1 MDDLKVF
8 TRLIFSLSVIFANIK
23 KKEAKQKDQ
32 PNKPDCGGSQSS
44 GYNKMFQKLLYGA
57 II

>member
-1 MDDLKVF
+1 MDDLKVL

-23 KKEAKQKDQ
+23 KGGKAEIPAKQTGLRQVTELRVQKDVS
-32 PNKPDCGGSQSS
+32 KV
-44 GYNKMFQKLLYGA
+44 